1 MAAAQARAAW
11 QRIANRVFVQDDA
24 KRAPKF
30 ASFSPSSLMLLPD
43 SGITGL
49 PKGSY
54 RPASNRNIMSSS
66 LPPETGSCFHPRRNF
81 DSQKVL
87 VCENMN
93 AFEKET
99 VTSGSLVSRDLD
111 SNAAFHADGKSSG
124 SIEAAWKVSTGLR
137 NHQGE
142 ESIDDLDAMNSDACK
157 NAADWL
163 FLQKSEKNSFGSE
176 TPLGSEKI
184 EPWWRIAETGE
195 LTLLVMQKS
204 SERVENC
211 DLPRPQTMLFCGD
224 PLGPL
229 EIFSFDRSCARD
241 PLNDASISSTSGSHL
256 GRSYQTLNEAG
267 HPPPDDPPE
276 AYPGCGGDSSRTA
289 LLGALRCSQTRARE
303 AEATARLARH
313 EKEHIVKLI
322 FKQASHAFAYRLW
335 IRMLEWERFFLHQRI
350 KKQQPPVGG
359 LVQSEVL
366 KQETGR
372 TSQKSGRGRSK
383 AAARAVG
390 LGLVGVGL
398 LIGWSL
404 GWLLSAF

>member
-1 MAAAQARAAW
+1 
-11 QRIANRVFVQDDA
+11 
-24 KRAPKF
+24 
-30 ASFSPSSLMLLPD
+30 
-43 SGITGL
+43 
-49 PKGSY
+49 
-54 RPASNRNIMSSS
+54 
-66 LPPETGSCFHPRRNF
+66 
-81 DSQKVL
+81 
-87 VCENMN
+87 
-93 AFEKET
+93 
-99 VTSGSLVSRDLD
+99 
-111 SNAAFHADGKSSG
+111 
-124 SIEAAWKVSTGLR
+124 
-137 NHQGE
+137 
-142 ESIDDLDAMNSDACK
+142 MNSDACK

-163 FLQKSEKNSFGSE
+163 FLQKSEKTSFGSE

-184 EPWWRIAETGE
+184 EPWWRIAETGK

-229 EIFSFDRSCARD
+229 EIFSFDRSCARN
-241 PLNDASISSTSGSHL
+241 PLNDASISST
-256 GRSYQTLNEAG
+256 
-267 HPPPDDPPE
+267 DDPPE

-390 LGLVGVGL
+390 LGLVGVGC
-398 LIGWSL
+398 S
-404 GWLLSAF
+404 SAGHWAGCCLPSDLREMYPSAPPLFFCNIDGCVYI